1 MGSILGRN
9 RTISNDPFYTPV
21 PPIGAYPPQYDPTG
35 ELGLYGPGSSQEYT
49 YRNEPTSMGNLY
61 GRPITSLA
69 VNYGGRYAQGLN
81 QAPGM
86 APWNYGNYYL
96 GNTTMQ
102 MMPMML
108 NKVHQYGQMQAMSAL
123 SNAGIL
129 GSTPPIAL
137 NMPMVPSMPCCMPPS
152 CNMPMSAPMM
162 AAATA
167 LPVAFNPLVQGMYPA
182 ASMSPV
188 NWMCPS
194 SFMSALTSGPMP
206 YRPPAYDFPNNVGMV
221 MTIPYGTPNPM
232 ISATSYGA
240 SYNCGASSSW
250 CCSYSYT
257 APAPA
262 PQPICYYPRPVSV
275 PQPYAVPCPYPVA
288 IPNIQQVPV
297 PQPVTYVA
305 PPIVAD
311 YTQAVPYKTDA
322 PLWTS
327 QDTFTNTNFSPPA
340 VMASN
345 QDMFASNFND
355 SQPMKGT
362 LPVYNAI
369 DQSQLLIG
377 QQITSSLSNSD
388 QITSER
394 LGVTPSKLK
403 YGHKHNGT
411 RNSLSK
417 RIRHHLPTIPVLS
430 NFNFTKF
437 QHRSDPVLP
446 PILSG
451 YIISDS
457 GWIPKNP
464 EPEVMPPLLGYKKRK
479 RLSYTNENGKS
490 TSYSV
495 GSHVSFLKRRH
506 PKDLSSSTSEYDCV
520 ICQQEREKKRLRKHY
535 NPSTVSSLLSLTE
548 SSNSQ
553 HNRHLSSYEPF
564 LSSKLQAPASPK
576 KSSHKSHR
584 RHEKKIKN
592 NSNKGS
598 RKSTSPVL
606 VRQTPIQDQRENKL
620 KQEEKHDKGN
630 SFLDDNDD
638 LGDLNSEKSDGHAS
652 QFSLRTVDE

>member
-1 MGSILGRN
+1 MGSLLGRN
-9 RTISNDPFYTPV
+9 RTISSDPFYTPV
-21 PPIGAYPPQYDPTG
+21 SPIGSHRSKYDPAG
-35 ELGLYGPGSSQEYT
+35 ELGFHGPGSRQEYT
-49 YRNEPTSMGNLY
+49 YRNEPASMGNLY
-61 GRPITSLA
+61 GRPITSSA

-102 MMPMML
+102 IMPMML

-137 NMPMVPSMPCCMPPS
+137 NMPMMSSAPCCMPS
-152 CNMPMSAPMM
+152 LCSMPMGAPMM
-162 AAATA
+162 AAATP
-167 LPVAFNPLVQGMYPA
+167 LPIAFNPLVQGMYPT
-182 ASMSPV
+182 ASMNPV
-188 NWMCPS
+188 NWMSPS

-206 YRPPAYDFPNNVGMV
+206 YRPPGYDFPNNVGMV
-221 MTIPYGTPNPM
+221 MTVPYGTPNPM

-240 SYNCGASSSW
+240 SYNCGSFSSC

-257 APAPA
+257 APA

-275 PQPYAVPCPYPVA
+275 PQPYAVRCPYSVA

-311 YTQAVPYKTDA
+311 YNQTFPCRTAA

-327 QDTFTNTNFSPPA
+327 QDAFTNTNFSPPA

-345 QDMFASNFND
+345 QDMSTSNFND

-362 LPVYNAI
+362 LPVYNAT

-377 QQITSSLSNSD
+377 QQITSSLSNSG

-403 YGHKHNGT
+403 YGQKHNGT

-417 RIRHHLPTIPVLS
+417 RIRRQLPTIPGLS
-430 NFNFTKF
+430 NFTRS
-437 QHRSDPVLP
+437 QPRSDPILP

-451 YIISDS
+451 HVIFDS

-464 EPEVMPPLLGYKKRK
+464 EPEVMPPLLGYKKPK
-479 RLSYTNENGKS
+479 RLSYTNENDKS
-490 TSYSV
+490 TPYSV
-495 GSHVSFLKRRH
+495 GNHVSFLKRRH
-506 PKDLSSSTSEYDCV
+506 SKGSNSSVSEYDCA

-535 NPSTVSSLLSLTE
+535 NSSIVSSLLSSTE
-548 SSNSQ
+548 SSNYQ
-553 HNRHLSSYEPF
+553 HNQHLLSNESF
-564 LSSKLQAPASPK
+564 LSSKPYPPASPK
-576 KSSHKSHR
+576 KRSHKSHR

-592 NSNKGS
+592 NSHKGS

-606 VRQTPIQDQRENKL
+606 VRQSPIQGQQQNKL
-620 KQEEKHDKGN
+620 KQEEKHDNGS

-638 LGDLNSEKSDGHAS
+638 LGDLNSEKSDHHSS
-652 QFSLRTVDE
+652 QISLRTIDE